1 MIIVIVALIA
11 VIIGL
16 LYNLFINLYLII
28 KTPGELRTRSAFVFL
43 GFLLSIIG
51 IVITMRVGFSGLINP
66 ALKIG
71 NYDVIFG
78 SLICAVGISL
88 LLSRFSI
95 YYGNVMPDFLLTDS
109 IFVLD

>member
-66 ALKIG
+66 ALDG

-78 SLICAVGISL
+78 SLICAVGIL
-88 LLSRFSI
+88 F
-95 YYGNVMPDFLLTDS
+95 YYLGFRSTMEM
-109 IFVLD
+109 